1 MAVQRGFLRAMGNW
15 DFVWDLRIFVARSCS
30 FSWPSLAT
38 PTGHELA
45 LTEDRAGPGSLR
57 GASPGRAR
65 HGDAPRGFCNAR
77 LPDGSREQWWA
88 TLGRSCFGLDPRHSR
103 AVIVSVKP
111 RVTKS
116 STPATVTIPLTR
128 GERGDVDARGQLL
141 ALQSDLWSLIR
152 EEAID
157 AEREV
162 QHA

>member
-1 MAVQRGFLRAMGNW
+1 MGNW
-15 DFVWDLRIFVARSCS
+15 DFVWDLRISVARSCS

-128 GERGDVDARGQLL
+128 PGRRRRTGLAGGGALASFTSQRGAFGSMRGLLEGIGARPR
-141 ALQSDLWSLIR
+141 S
-152 EEAID
+152 
-157 AEREV
+157 
-162 QHA
+162 